1 MAHTGNDG
9 NPRFKDGPHH
19 DFLIEGPEVFNGT
32 TATTDNQNIQV
43 IPLIRRLDIGCHLLG
58 RSISLYLGGI
68 EDNFNTGKPP
78 GNGGDNILDDRS
90 AWTGDNSDFLDEL
103 RQDLFP
109 LRIKKAFL
117 GQGLF
122 QLLEPNGQC
131 PDPIWLSFFNDD
143 GIGTAGL
150 IELDPADD
158 IDFHAFFQLKTEVFV
173 DTAPDGSLDD
183 RLFVLEG
190 KVLMGRPPPE
200 VGHLTCQVNPLQ
212 IGISVKF

>member
-19 DFLIEGPEVFNGT
+19 DFLIEGPEVFNGA
-32 TATTDNQNIQV
+32 TATTDNENIQV
-43 IPLIRRLDIGCHLLG
+43 IPLIRCLDIGCHLLG

-78 GNGGDNILDDRS
+78 GNGGDNILDNRP

-117 GQGLF
+117 G
-122 QLLEPNGQC
+122 
-131 PDPIWLSFFNDD
+131 
-143 GIGTAGL
+143 
-150 IELDPADD
+150 
-158 IDFHAFFQLKTEVFV
+158 
-173 DTAPDGSLDD
+173 
-183 RLFVLEG
+183 
-190 KVLMGRPPPE
+190 
-200 VGHLTCQVNPLQ
+200 
-212 IGISVKF
+212 

>member
-9 NPRFKDGPHH
+9 NPRFKDGSHH
-19 DFLIEGPEVFNGT
+19 DFFIEGPEVLNGT
-32 TATTDNQNIQV
+32 TATTDNENIQV

-90 AWTGDNSDFLDEL
+90 AWTGDNPDFLDEL

-117 GQGLF
+117 G
-122 QLLEPNGQC
+122 
-131 PDPIWLSFFNDD
+131 
-143 GIGTAGL
+143 
-150 IELDPADD
+150 
-158 IDFHAFFQLKTEVFV
+158 
-173 DTAPDGSLDD
+173 
-183 RLFVLEG
+183 
-190 KVLMGRPPPE
+190 
-200 VGHLTCQVNPLQ
+200 
-212 IGISVKF
+212 